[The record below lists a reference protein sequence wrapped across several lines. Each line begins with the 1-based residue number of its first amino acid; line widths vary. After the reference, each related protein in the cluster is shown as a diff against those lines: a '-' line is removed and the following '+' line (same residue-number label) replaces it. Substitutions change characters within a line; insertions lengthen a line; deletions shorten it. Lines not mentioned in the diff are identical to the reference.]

1 LVKRAFIFLIV
12 MVITLMSIGCLI
24 SCGAPKAEEPVLL
37 RVSTFSGPTDHVTAG
52 AEAMAA
58 RFNERAGGKY
68 VMEVH
73 CAEELVKIGEG
84 LDAVREGVVEIA
96 NWPVGLF
103 GGVDKRFSSAE
114 IPFLY
119 NNAYAHGAAH
129 ELLLPLYS
137 EILEESF
144 NQKALACFSVG
155 EFQIGGNK
163 PVRTLEDW
171 DGLLVQSVSPVTSD
185 VTEIL
190 GGSPVFIP
198 AVEGYQALE
207 KGVIDA
213 ALQTTPYWLD
223 WKAYEVA
230 SHLTLVYILG
240 ATVMAS
246 VNLDMYNSLPEDIQ
260 AILLEEGLEM
270 GREVGDASLKREE
283 ETPNQLAE
291 LGMEIYVLDKAERD
305 RWQELIRPYNESLIA
320 GMGEFGQK
328 VVQVADQVNSEYP
341 Y

>member
-1 LVKRAFIFLIV
+1 LVKRAFVLLTV
-12 MVITLMSIGCLI
+12 VVVTLMSIGCLI
-24 SCGAPKAEEPVLL
+24 SCGAPEAEAPVLI
-37 RVSTFSGPTDHVTAG
+37 RVSTFSPPMDHITAG

-96 NWPVGLF
+96 YWPVGLF

-114 IPFLY
+114 VPFLY
-119 NNAYAHGAAH
+119 NNAYAHSAAH

-137 EILEESF
+137 EVLEEKF
-144 NQKALACFSVG
+144 NQKALGCFSVG
-155 EFQIGGNK
+155 QFQIGGNK

-171 DGLLVQSVSPVTSD
+171 DGLLVQSVSPVCSD
-185 VTEIL
+185 VIEML

-207 KGVIDA
+207 KGVVDV
-213 ALQTTPYWLD
+213 ALQTTSYWVD
-223 WKAYEVA
+223 FKAHEV
-230 SHLTLVYILG
+230 SSQMTLVYLLG
-240 ATVMAS
+240 ATVTAS
-246 VNLDMYNSLPEDIQ
+246 VNLDMYNSLPKDIQ

-270 GREVGDASLKREE
+270 GQEVGNASLKREE

-291 LGMEIYVLDKAERD
+291 FGMEIYVLPKAERD
-305 RWQELIRPYNESLIA
+305 RWQELIRPYNDELIA
-320 GMGEFGQK
+320 GMGDFGQRL
-328 VVQVADQVNSEYP
+328 VQIADQVNSEYP